1 MTSHARVGMRIYATC
16 TNRIREMTFSQKLPR
31 GAVSAPS
38 SGSAAWL
45 HKGGWTADGL
55 STYRTCAAPRE
66 AREVR
71 AREVFGVRDR
81 ARSCHIG
88 VPDFC
93 QRRGARGGRAL
104 AAAGWTRSNLAEVG
118 GPYETLPPRCICCG
132 GGLVLM
138 EASKASGGG
147 TWIVTAAPT
156 AVDLRGGYAGAS
168 AGALP

>member
-1 MTSHARVGMRIYATC
+1 MNIYATC

-31 GAVSAPS
+31 STKGPQ
-38 SGSAAWL
+38 GPPL

-55 STYRTCAAPRE
+55 STYRTCAALRE

-88 VPDFC
+88 VPDFLSTARSS
-93 QRRGARGGRAL
+93 RRRAL

-118 GPYETLPPRCICCG
+118 GPYETLPPPADAVFAVGEDWC
-132 GGLVLM
+132 
-138 EASKASGGG
+138 
-147 TWIVTAAPT
+147 TWKPPRQTVRGHGSP
-156 AVDLRGGYAGAS
+156 LRR
-168 AGALP
+168 LQQ